1 MVDIKKEVGVG
12 DSKRNR
18 DDHQEIIKVI
28 HFAKKNMINLG
39 MKKI

>member
-1 MVDIKKEVGVG
+1 MAVMVDIKKEVGVG

-28 HFAKKNMINLG
+28 NVCKEKM
-39 MKKI
+39 